1 LGIQYHGF
9 TITIFV
15 RETMSNQTKLVL
27 SLAKLETT
35 TLEDPLQLFYSGIKS
50 QETKNAYKK
59 TPRIPEF
66 YRRF

>member
-1 LGIQYHGF
+1 
-9 TITIFV
+9 
-15 RETMSNQTKLVL
+15 MSNQTKLVL